1 MSTDKSD
8 VSRPY
13 RQSRQRERILE
24 LLRSTESHPTADWV
38 YANLKKEFPHLSL
51 GTVYRNLSV
60 LLEQGLIKKI
70 PLGSTFD
77 RFEAKIEPHYHLVCE
92 SCRRIFDFHLPGYEQ
107 LNQKANRVTQFSIR
121 HHRIEFFGICPDC
134 CRKEQNG

>member
-1 MSTDKSD
+1 MKENS
-8 VSRPY
+8 SRSY

-38 YANLKKEFPHLSL
+38 YVSLKKEFPHLSL

-60 LLEQGLIKKI
+60 LLEQGFIKKI

-77 RFEAKIEPHYHLVCE
+77 RFEANVNTHYHLVCE
-92 SCRRIFDFHLPGYEQ
+92 NCRQIFDFNLPGYAE
-107 LNQKANRVTQFSIR
+107 LNHKAGSMTDFAIR
-121 HHRIEFFGICPDC
+121 HHRIEFFGTCPNC
-134 CRKEQNG
+134 LKKEEAG